1 MRHRR
6 MLKLLAAVGAP
17 DLTLVGC
24 ANRADVEVLS
34 PADRACVHPEYV
46 TTHWSAKSASGL
58 SNGTLSLGLKHQLAY
73 LDIVRRRLA
82 AALVLEDDSTIPSD
96 LWARLGAYHVPAD
109 AQIFYVGS
117 YSPNPRGGSLV
128 HEDEVPG
135 LEPSVRVRRP
145 HARNGTRPAILGS
158 NAYVV
163 TLEGARHLL
172 QPTETSMAHPDTAEN
187 VKYAWRARSTVK
199 EITNTWNSVEDFSRP
214 RSASLF
220 RASICKV
227 LKQIHPDLHIST
239 EGSRVVEDMLLQTF
253 HTIAMNAF
261 KDIGSVK
268 STCFSAEVLTGGD
281 EPLPKYTEKIERK
294 IVLKREV
301 GTATEYLVTEEDTIA
316 NWASRADVLQIGL
329 DVASTS
335 DVGEDLGR
343 FAAWLEA
350 VRADDNDYHPD
361 AVDSR
366 DIQTA
371 VRLILPGELGRHAV
385 SEGAKALTKFTGG
398 YGFNKSKAECTKDRT
413 GRAGLTF
420 PVALVGQLLD
430 AVTDGRATETAAVY
444 TAAVLEY
451 MSAEILELSGNAAR
465 DGRGRGMDAAD
476 TPLLKEKGKNEPM
489 AAPSSHAE
497 QH

>member
-1 MRHRR
+1 M
-6 MLKLLAAVGAP
+6 
-17 DLTLVGC
+17 DT
-24 ANRADVEVLS
+24 
-34 PADRACVHPEYV
+34 
-46 TTHWSAKSASGL
+46 
-58 SNGTLSLGLKHQLAY
+58 
-73 LDIVRRRLA
+73 
-82 AALVLEDDSTIPSD
+82 
-96 LWARLGAYHVPAD
+96 AR
-109 AQIFYVGS
+109 Q
-117 YSPNPRGGSLV
+117 
-128 HEDEVPG
+128 
-135 LEPSVRVRRP
+135 
-145 HARNGTRPAILGS
+145 
-158 NAYVV
+158 
-163 TLEGARHLL
+163 
-172 QPTETSMAHPDTAEN
+172 TETSMAHPDTAEN

-281 EPLPKYTEKIERK
+281 ETLPDFTEEIERK

-329 DVASTS
+329 DAS

-385 SEGAKALTKFTGG
+385 SEGCKALTCVARLEPVQYPSLPYLPHGCLISATLTAIPHRVRI
-398 YGFNKSKAECTKDRT
+398 AESSPAGTASTSQRRNAQRT
-413 GRAGLTF
+413 ERAG
-420 PVALVGQLLD
+420 PA
-430 AVTDGRATETAAVY
+430 
-444 TAAVLEY
+444 
-451 MSAEILELSGNAAR
+451 
-465 DGRGRGMDAAD
+465 
-476 TPLLKEKGKNEPM
+476 
-489 AAPSSHAE
+489 
-497 QH
+497 

>member
-1 MRHRR
+1 
-6 MLKLLAAVGAP
+6 LLVF
-17 DLTLVGC
+17 
-24 ANRADVEVLS
+24 
-34 PADRACVHPEYV
+34 
-46 TTHWSAKSASGL
+46 
-58 SNGTLSLGLKHQLAY
+58 
-73 LDIVRRRLA
+73 LDM
-82 AALVLEDDSTIPSD
+82 DT
-96 LWARLGAYHVPAD
+96 AR
-109 AQIFYVGS
+109 Q
-117 YSPNPRGGSLV
+117 
-128 HEDEVPG
+128 
-135 LEPSVRVRRP
+135 
-145 HARNGTRPAILGS
+145 
-158 NAYVV
+158 
-163 TLEGARHLL
+163 
-172 QPTETSMAHPDTAEN
+172 TETSMAHPDTAEN

-281 EPLPKYTEKIERK
+281 ETLPDFTEEIERK
-294 IVLKREV
+294 IMLKREV

-385 SEGAKALTKFTGG
+385 SEGTKALTCVARLEPVQYPSLPYLPHGCLISATLTAIPHRVRI
-398 YGFNKSKAECTKDRT
+398 AESSPAGTASTSQRRNAQRT
-413 GRAGLTF
+413 ERAG
-420 PVALVGQLLD
+420 PA
-430 AVTDGRATETAAVY
+430 
-444 TAAVLEY
+444 
-451 MSAEILELSGNAAR
+451 
-465 DGRGRGMDAAD
+465 
-476 TPLLKEKGKNEPM
+476 
-489 AAPSSHAE
+489 
-497 QH
+497 